1 MYLTSYNYFLQL
13 ITLERRSPYSTNQH
27 KIMMQPAD
35 SPRSIANFFT
45 RDGLIQNNNNKK
57 QQQPSPPPLHQPL
70 HRIRFSN
77 KVRVLLVPSTK
88 DFTRQ
93 EIDSIYTK
101 PEDTEDIE
109 DGIIETMLLMKRRM
123 QTTSTSSST
132 PLSFDDAHE
141 ERIEMSHQTS
151 FRGLEHL
158 LHPMGAVRQKRG
170 RQLLITS
177 IVERQRTDAS
187 GKRVINADELA
198 MISQLLSR
206 DAIDRARAKGI
217 EYERVEK
224 KSYAGLFRSTPKL
237 FDDHKQDDACACHEV
252 PTTPPRTYYAS
263 STSSPNLMRS
273 TSDKAN
279 NAWSSLD
286 SERSMRSLRSFRR
299 RQGTSASS
307 A

>member
-1 MYLTSYNYFLQL
+1 
-13 ITLERRSPYSTNQH
+13 
-27 KIMMQPAD
+27 MQPAD

-45 RDGLIQNNNNKK
+45 RDGLIQNNNKK
-57 QQQPSPPPLHQPL
+57 QQQPSPPPLHRPC
-70 HRIRFSN
+70 HRIRFDH

-88 DFTRQ
+88 DFTRE
-93 EIDSIYTK
+93 EIDSIWTT
-101 PEDTEDIE
+101 PEETDDIE
-109 DGIIETMLLMKRRM
+109 DDIIETMLLMRRRV
-123 QTTSTSSST
+123 QRTSPSSSSS

-158 LHPMGAVRQKRG
+158 LHPMGAARQKRG

-177 IVERQRTDAS
+177 IVERQRTDTS

-206 DAIDRARAKGI
+206 DATDRARARGI

-224 KSYAGLFRSTPKL
+224 KSTGDIYRSTHRQL
-237 FDDHKQDDACACHEV
+237 NDSRNEEDDKV
-252 PTTPPRTYYAS
+252 PTTPPRTYYMYAS

-273 TSDKAN
+273 IPHKKH

-286 SERSMRSLRSFRR
+286 SERSMRTLRSYGR

>member
-57 QQQPSPPPLHQPL
+57 QQQPSPPPLH
-70 HRIRFSN
+70 RIRFDN

-88 DFTRQ
+88 DFTRE
-93 EIDSIYTK
+93 EIDSIYTT
-101 PEDTEDIE
+101 PEDTDDIE
-109 DGIIETMLLMKRRM
+109 DGIIETMLLMRRRM
-123 QTTSTSSST
+123 QTTSTSAST
-132 PLSFDDAHE
+132 PLLSFDDAHE

-158 LHPMGAVRQKRG
+158 LHPMGAARQKRG

-177 IVERQRTDAS
+177 IVERQRTDTS
-187 GKRVINADELA
+187 GKRIINADELA
-198 MISQLLSR
+198 MMSQLLSR

-217 EYERVEK
+217 EYERAEK
-224 KSYAGLFRSTPKL
+224 KSYAGIFRPTPKL
-237 FDDHKQDDACACHEV
+237 FDEHTNGKKDDACACYEV
-252 PTTPPRTYYAS
+252 PTTPSRTYYAS

-273 TSDKAN
+273 ISHKAS
-279 NAWSSLD
+279 NAWSSFD
-286 SERSMRSLRSFRR
+286 SERSMRSLRSYGR